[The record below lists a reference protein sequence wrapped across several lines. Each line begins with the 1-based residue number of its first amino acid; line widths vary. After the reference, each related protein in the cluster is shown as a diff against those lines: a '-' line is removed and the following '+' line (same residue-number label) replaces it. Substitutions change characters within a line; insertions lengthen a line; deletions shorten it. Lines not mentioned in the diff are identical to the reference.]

1 MSVQVPGGQVLKPIL
16 DAMFGVGAI
25 VFFGETILVLYRA
38 VTLRFTLGRIFE
50 LSICIFLFAL
60 CLDWVSGFNFFKNIL
75 VPIAW
80 NFLSSAGTDQI
91 PANGLL
97 SLL

>member
-16 DAMFGVGAI
+16 DAMFGIGAI
-25 VFFGETILVLYRA
+25 VFFGEIILVLYRT

-60 CLDWVSGFNFFKNIL
+60 CLDWVSGFYFFKNIIA
-75 VPIAW
+75 PIVW
-80 NFLSSAGTDQI
+80 NFLNSAET
-91 PANGLL
+91 
-97 SLL
+97 S